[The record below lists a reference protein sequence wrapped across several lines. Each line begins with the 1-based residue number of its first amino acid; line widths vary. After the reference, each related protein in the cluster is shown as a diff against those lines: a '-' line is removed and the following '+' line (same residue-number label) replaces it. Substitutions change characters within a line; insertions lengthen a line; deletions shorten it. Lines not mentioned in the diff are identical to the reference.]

1 MKLLTT
7 LALLFSTNIVL
18 AHPEI
23 KLHTHDGTSD
33 TELELTNVHSSESK

>member
-7 LALLFSTNIVL
+7 LVLLCSTNVVF

-33 TELELTNVHSSESK
+33 TELELTNVEPTEAE

>member
-7 LALLFSTNIVL
+7 LALLFSTNVVL

-23 KLHTHDGTSD
+23 KLHTHDGTSE
-33 TELELTNVHSSESK
+33 TELEFPNVRRSESR

>member
-7 LALLFSTNIVL
+7 LALLFSTNVVL

-23 KLHTHDGTSD
+23 KLHTHDGTSN
-33 TELELTNVHSSESK
+33 TELEFTNGRPSESK

>member
-1 MKLLTT
+1 MKLFTT
-7 LALLFSTNIVL
+7 LALLFSTSVVF

-33 TELELTNVHSSESK
+33 TELELTNVEPTEAE

>member
-1 MKLLTT
+1 MKLLTSLT
-7 LALLFSTNIVL
+7 LLFSINVVL

-33 TELELTNVHSSESK
+33 TELELTNVEPTEAE

>member
-1 MKLLTT
+1 MKLLIT
-7 LALLFSTNIVL
+7 LGLLFSTNVVF

-33 TELELTNVHSSESK
+33 TELELTNVEPTEAE

>member
-1 MKLLTT
+1 MKLFTT
-7 LALLFSTNIVL
+7 LALLFSTSVVF

-33 TELELTNVHSSESK
+33 TELEITNVSESK

>member
-7 LALLFSTNIVL
+7 LTLLFSTSVVF

-33 TELELTNVHSSESK
+33 TELEYTNGQLSESK